1 MKFHIFVDGM
11 TNKMFGIWNESCSD
25 IKNSNNALVL
35 RINGNG
41 TEKFIDRENE
51 IESWVAL
58 EKVKAAPKL
67 HCLFENG
74 LCMDFV
80 KGKTLTVETIKSE
93 QISTKIAGLMA
104 NCHSLKSDEV
114 PEGNDQA
121 GCWRFVDQ
129 FLMNAKTFPKNFS
142 KHFLTSF
149 AQQFKRDVEMKCRV
163 NQKLS
168 FCHNDLLVGNI
179 LWDDVE
185 QKVSFIDY
193 EYAGWNYAAFDVA
206 NHFCE
211 YTGLD
216 VLDYETNYPKKVER
230 KLFCEKYLTER
241 NGTDVSADDVID
253 FMDDV
258 QVMTIASH
266 LAWGAWALVQAD
278 ISDIDYDF
286 MEYAGIRFDEMVKSA
301 KEMFNFHETI

>member
-1 MKFHIFVDGM
+1 M

-80 KGKTLTVETIKSE
+80 KGKTLTVETIQSE
-93 QISTKIAGLMA
+93 KISTKIAGLMA

-129 FLMNAKTFPKNFS
+129 FLMNAKTFPENFS

-149 AQQFKRDVEMKCRV
+149 AQQFKHDVEMNCKV

-241 NGTDVSADDVID
+241 NGTDVSADDVSD

-286 MEYAGIRFDEMVKSA
+286 MEYARIRFDEMVKLA
-301 KEMFNFHETI
+301 KEMFNFHETV

>member
-1 MKFHIFVDGM
+1 M

-25 IKNSNNALVL
+25 INDSKNALVL
-35 RINGNG
+35 RINGKG
-41 TEKFIDRENE
+41 TDKFIDRENE
-51 IESWVAL
+51 IKSWVTL

-104 NCHSLKSDEV
+104 KCHLLKSDEV
-114 PEGNDQA
+114 PEGTDQA

-129 FLMNAKTFPKNFS
+129 FLLNAKSFPANYS
-142 KHFLTSF
+142 KKFLTNF
-149 AQQFKRDVEMKCRV
+149 AEKFKEGVQMKCKI

-206 NHFCE
+206 DHFCE

-216 VLDYETNYPKKVER
+216 VLDYEKNYPNKVDR
-230 KLFCEKYLTER
+230 TIFCQKYLKER
-241 NGTDVSADDVID
+241 CQKDFSADDVGD
-253 FMDDV
+253 FVDDV
-258 QVMTIASH
+258 QVMAVASH

-278 ISDIDYDF
+278 TSDINYDF
-286 MEYAGIRFDEMVKSA
+286 MEYAGIRFAEMVKLAEKLDIQSLDT
-301 KEMFNFHETI
+301 K

>member
-1 MKFHIFVDGM
+1 
-11 TNKMFGIWNESCSD
+11 MFGIWNESCSD

-80 KGKTLTVETIKSE
+80 KGKTLTVETIQSE

-129 FLMNAKTFPKNFS
+129 FLMNAKTFPENFS
-142 KHFLTSF
+142 KNFLTSF
-149 AQQFKRDVEMKCRV
+149 AQQFKRDVEMNCKV

-185 QKVSFIDY
+185 QKVSFYVVI
-193 EYAGWNYAAFDVA
+193 
-206 NHFCE
+206 
-211 YTGLD
+211 
-216 VLDYETNYPKKVER
+216 
-230 KLFCEKYLTER
+230 YLLR
-241 NGTDVSADDVID
+241 A
-253 FMDDV
+253 
-258 QVMTIASH
+258 
-266 LAWGAWALVQAD
+266 
-278 ISDIDYDF
+278 
-286 MEYAGIRFDEMVKSA
+286 R
-301 KEMFNFHETI
+301 